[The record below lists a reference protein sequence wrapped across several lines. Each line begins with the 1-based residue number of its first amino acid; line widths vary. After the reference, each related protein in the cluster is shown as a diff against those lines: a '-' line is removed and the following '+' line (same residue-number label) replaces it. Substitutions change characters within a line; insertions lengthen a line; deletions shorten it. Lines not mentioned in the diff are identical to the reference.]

1 MADNAKVDQ
10 NVEEKNCDA
19 HTYEELLKIKQEVI
33 IPLLIF
39 IHNPVTEQVNS
50 F

>member
-10 NVEEKNCDA
+10 NLEEIFFGA
-19 HTYEELLKIKQEVI
+19 HTYEELLKIKQEVS
-33 IPLLIF
+33 IPLFIF
-39 IHNPVTEQVNS
+39 IHNPVSEQVSS